1 MAWLRYLRVLIVVL
15 GWAAG
20 VLGVAYAINGATQ
33 APAWVR
39 VPVTLAAAPDR
50 ASPVEVHVDGISV
63 PDGWL
68 TGPPP
73 SGTRSYVAGQPTAD
87 SELTLAAWG
96 STRVEQLLARGRWLV
111 GGLGV
116 LVGALALAPL
126 LGAIADG
133 YPFAPGNARRLV
145 VLAVTVA
152 VAGVL
157 APLLP
162 QIAGFLVLD
171 RTGLAG
177 PAFMATPSV
186 ELTPLL
192 VGALILAVAAAFR
205 AGERM
210 ADDVRGLV

>member
-20 VLGVAYAINGATQ
+20 VLGVAYAVNGATQ

-39 VPVTLAAAPDR
+39 VPVTLAATPDH
-50 ASPVEVHVDGISV
+50 AGPVEVHVDGISV
-63 PDGWL
+63 PDGRL

-73 SGTRSYVAGQPTAD
+73 SGASFSVAGQPTGD
-87 SELTLAAWG
+87 SALTLAAWG
-96 STRVEQLLARGRWLV
+96 STRVEQLLARGQWLV

-126 LGAIADG
+126 LGSIADG
-133 YPFAPGNARRLV
+133 YPFAPGNARLV
-145 VLAVTVA
+145 VLAVTIA

>member
-20 VLGVAYAINGATQ
+20 VLGVAYAVNGATQ

-39 VPVTLAAAPDR
+39 VPVTLAATPDH
-50 ASPVEVHVDGISV
+50 AGPVEVHVDGISV
-63 PDGWL
+63 PDGRL

-73 SGTRSYVAGQPTAD
+73 SGASFSVAGQPTVD
-87 SELTLAAWG
+87 SALTLAAWG
-96 STRVEQLLARGRWLV
+96 STRVEQLLARGQWLV

-126 LGAIADG
+126 LGSIADG
-133 YPFAPGNARRLV
+133 YPFAPGNARLV
-145 VLAVTVA
+145 VLAVTIA

-177 PAFMATPSV
+177 PAFLATPSV
-186 ELTPLL
+186 EVAPLL
-192 VGALILAVAAAFR
+192 VGALVLAAAAAFR

>member
-1 MAWLRYLRVLIVVL
+1 MAWLRYLRVLIIVL
-15 GWAAG
+15 GWTAG
-20 VLGVAYAINGATQ
+20 VVGVAYAVNGATQ
-33 APAWVR
+33 APATVR
-39 VPVTLAAAPDR
+39 VPVTLAAAAEGVGPIQ
-50 ASPVEVHVDGISV
+50 AHVDGVSV

-68 TGPPP
+68 TGTPP
-73 SGTRSYVAGQPTAD
+73 SGARVYVAGQPVAD
-87 SELTLAAWG
+87 SELRLAAWG
-96 STRVEQLLARGRWLV
+96 STRVEQLLARGDWLV
-111 GGLGV
+111 GGLGL
-116 LVGALALAPL
+116 LVGARAIDPL
-126 LGAIADG
+126 LGSIAEG
-133 YPFAPGNARRLV
+133 RPFAPGNARRLV
-145 VLAVTVA
+145 VLAGTVA

-186 ELTPLL
+186 EPAPLL
-192 VGALILAVAAAFR
+192 VGALVLAVAAAFR